1 MLEPETPGHEQA
13 HEPAEQG
20 PEREPG
26 AFALPSWI
34 DDAIARSRGD
44 EKMAG
49 AATDEEPAED
59 TIASTDV
66 DAVEAF
72 DGAATHD
79 GARLIDAR
87 GSDATGLSPSFI
99 GRDLPPSLR
108 ANRIARAR
116 ALSAALWVATVVL
129 LGGAVAVL
137 FFGTEREQLLRPALE
152 TTGMAQTVPPRRE
165 AAPGSAKATSRSAP
179 QLPRPEGAAASG
191 RFAIN
196 VGTFRSEESATA
208 ERTRLA
214 AATGLPTRTVKLNE
228 AGAALYRV
236 TLGSFATHDEAE
248 KEADQLVQSGLAA
261 EAFVMPLTGA
271 EHPRP

>member
-49 AATDEEPAED
+49 AATDEEAED

-66 DAVEAF
+66 DTVEAF
-72 DGAATHD
+72 DAAATHD

-228 AGAALYRV
+228 AGVALYRV